1 MSNKIGLMLIDNNYM
16 NFLLIVQLVG
26 FFLLLVVF
34 YIETKLNKNL
44 EVLAYLLLAMIIS
57 IFIILFGSLVY
68 RFILSI
74 T

>member
-1 MSNKIGLMLIDNNYM
+1 MGNKIGLMLIDNNYM
-16 NFLLIVQLVG
+16 NFLFIVQLVG

-44 EVLAYLLLAMIIS
+44 EVLTYLLSAMIIS

-68 RFILSI
+68 RFMLSI
-74 T
+74 R

>member
-1 MSNKIGLMLIDNNYM
+1 MGNKIGLMLIDNNYM

-44 EVLAYLLLAMIIS
+44 EVLTYLLSAMIIS

-68 RFILSI
+68 RFMLSI
-74 T
+74 R